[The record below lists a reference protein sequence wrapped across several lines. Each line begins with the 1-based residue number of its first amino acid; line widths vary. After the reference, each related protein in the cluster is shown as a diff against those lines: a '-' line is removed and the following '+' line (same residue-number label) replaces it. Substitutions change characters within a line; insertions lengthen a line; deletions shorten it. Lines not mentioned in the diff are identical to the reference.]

1 VGHGLGVAPEF
12 IIVKTRGTSAQWF
25 VYHKSLGTSKYIRL
39 SFTGEA
45 VTFADAWNPVNSTV
59 FQMEAGLHT
68 TGTTY
73 VAYCFAPVT
82 GLSAFGSYQAN
93 GTSDNAF
100 CYTGFRPRF
109 LLLKASSTTGSWLMV
124 DSARASYNL
133 VTSYLLANAP
143 DAEGTADSVDF
154 LSNGFKVRTSIGG
167 IGVNGNTV
175 IWAAFAES
183 PFQYARA
190 R

>member
-1 VGHGLGVAPEF
+1 
-12 IIVKTRGTSAQWF
+12 
-25 VYHKSLGTSKYIRL
+25 
-39 SFTGEA
+39 
-45 VTFADAWNPVNSTV
+45 
-59 FQMEAGLHT
+59 
-68 TGTTY
+68 
-73 VAYCFAPVT
+73 
-82 GLSAFGSYQAN
+82 
-93 GTSDNAF
+93 
-100 CYTGFRPRF
+100 
-109 LLLKASSTTGSWLMV
+109 MV

-133 VTSYLLANAP
+133 VTSYLLANAS

-154 LSNGFKVRTSIGG
+154 LSNGFKVRTSVGG